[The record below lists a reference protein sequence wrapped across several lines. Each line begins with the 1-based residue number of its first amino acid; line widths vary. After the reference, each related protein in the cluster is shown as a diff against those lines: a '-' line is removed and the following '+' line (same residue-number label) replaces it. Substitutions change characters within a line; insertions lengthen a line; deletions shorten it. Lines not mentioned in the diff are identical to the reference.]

1 MKAKISRRVFFA
13 TGLDLL
19 VPVLSFPHHLFTK
32 DQLKLNQEF
41 INRTKRRIEREIL
54 QAMEKI
60 YLHERETFDDNYN
73 SGNKLIEKIVSY
85 YDYQAS
91 GISVLSALASN
102 GNARALT
109 LIKKIQQNISY
120 YQQNFFR
127 TQIEE
132 RFWEVPLR
140 RLLLHIALAYKKME
154 PVLSKDEKQWYLKLV
169 EEQVPLA
176 IEHNKNFVPGETDL
190 YLTTNNHTAIFM
202 QGIYYCGQVFNHPEW
217 VDLTLDFAERMYESV
232 HPDGYFEENTNEAH
246 EGGPSLIYTRLT
258 IGSLYDVLD
267 GKKHPREKFIKAGNF
282 YRSFINYQYK
292 MISVADERTNCFNS
306 KGIDYGLAVHS
317 LTDRGRYF
325 IVDNLESM
333 DFSRLSIEALAV
345 IYHELDLMQT
355 GNCALPENRTDGN
368 ARITLPLGV
377 VRKHGFTAGI
387 SALWALNRVIR
398 PTSHYAMDQQNM
410 LYLSH
415 KKAGLI
421 LTGYKSKNDPWFSTF
436 IIGDDAYTV
445 RTGELE
451 MGNGWA
457 EAQLYYETFNAKI
470 RWEISDSARLIL
482 SSDSDQVIT
491 TSLPVTNEKYIKTD
505 TTFIVKYLNGFSP
518 YSKNNLAGQIKSL
531 IFKWQKRLVI
541 EFTV

>member
-1 MKAKISRRVFFA
+1 MRTKISRRVFFA
-13 TGLDLL
+13 TGLGLL
-19 VPVLSFPHHLFTK
+19 VPVLGFPHHLFTK

-41 INRTKRRIEREIL
+41 INQTKRRIEREIL

-120 YQQNFFR
+120 YQQHFFR

-202 QGIYYCGQVFNHPEW
+202 QGIYYCGKVFNHPEW
-217 VDLTLDFAERMYESV
+217 VDLTLDFAERMYKSV

-267 GKKHPREKFIKAGNF
+267 GQKNSREKFIKAGNF

-345 IYHELDLMQT
+345 IYHELDLMET

-377 VRKHGFTAGI
+377 LRKDGFTAGI
-387 SALWALNRVIR
+387 SALWALNRVIK
-398 PTSHYAMDQQNM
+398 PASHYAMDQQNM

-415 KKAGLI
+415 NKAGLI
-421 LTGYKSKNDPWFSTF
+421 LTGYKSKNDPGFSTF
-436 IIGDDAYTV
+436 KIGDDAYTV

-457 EAQLYYETFNAKI
+457 EAQLYYETYNAKI
-470 RWEISDSARLIL
+470 RWEIADTARLIL

-505 TTFIVKYLNGFSP
+505 TTFIVKYLNGGEMSEFSR
-518 YSKNNLAGQIKSL
+518 KI
-531 IFKWQKRLVI
+531 
-541 EFTV
+541 

>member
-1 MKAKISRRVFFA
+1 MKTRISRRVFFT
-13 TGLDLL
+13 TGLGLL
-19 VPVLSFPHHLFTK
+19 VHVPGFPHHLFTK
-32 DQLKLNQEF
+32 VQLKLNQEF
-41 INRTKRRIEREIL
+41 INRTKRKIEREII
-54 QAMEKI
+54 QSMEQI
-60 YLHERETFDDNYN
+60 YLHDRETFDDTYN
-73 SGNKLIEKIVSY
+73 SGSKFIEKIVSY

-91 GISVLSALASN
+91 GISVLAALASN

-132 RFWEVPLR
+132 RYWEVPLR

-154 PVLSKDEKQWYLKLV
+154 PALSKDEKQWYLKLV

-176 IEHNKNFVPGETDL
+176 IEHNNNFLPGESDL
-190 YLTTNNHTAIFM
+190 HLTTNNHTAIFM
-202 QGIYYCGQVFNHPEW
+202 QGINYCGQIFNHPEW
-217 VDLTLDFAERMYESV
+217 VELTMDFAERMYDSV
-232 HPDGYFEENTNEAH
+232 HPDGYFEENTNEAR

-267 GKKHPREKFIKAGNF
+267 GQKNPREKFIKAGNF

-306 KGIDYGLAVHS
+306 KGISYGLAVHS

-333 DFSRLSIEALAV
+333 DFSHLSIEALAV
-345 IYHELDLMQT
+345 IYHELDLMET

-368 ARITLPLGV
+368 ARISLPLGV
-377 VRKHGFTAGI
+377 LRKDGFTAGI
-387 SALWALNRVIR
+387 SALWALNRIIR
-398 PTSHYAMDQQNM
+398 PASHYAIDQQNM

-421 LTGYKSKNDPWFSTF
+421 LTGYKSKNDPGFSTF
-436 IIGDDAYTV
+436 RIGDDAYTV
-445 RTGELE
+445 STGELE
-451 MGNGWA
+451 MGNSWA

-470 RWEISDSARLIL
+470 RWEIADAARLIL

-505 TTFIVKYLNGFSP
+505 TTFNVKYLNGFSP

>member
-1 MKAKISRRVFFA
+1 
-13 TGLDLL
+13 
-19 VPVLSFPHHLFTK
+19 
-32 DQLKLNQEF
+32 
-41 INRTKRRIEREIL
+41 
-54 QAMEKI
+54 
-60 YLHERETFDDNYN
+60 
-73 SGNKLIEKIVSY
+73 
-85 YDYQAS
+85 
-91 GISVLSALASN
+91 
-102 GNARALT
+102 
-109 LIKKIQQNISY
+109 
-120 YQQNFFR
+120 
-127 TQIEE
+127 
-132 RFWEVPLR
+132 
-140 RLLLHIALAYKKME
+140 ME

-176 IEHNKNFVPGETDL
+176 IEHNKNFFPGETDL
-190 YLTTNNHTAIFM
+190 HLSTNNHTAVFM
-202 QGIYYCGQVFNHPEW
+202 QGIYYCGKVFNHPEW
-217 VDLTLDFAERMYESV
+217 VELARDFAERMYESI
-232 HPDGYFEENTNEAH
+232 HPDGYFEENTNEAQ

-267 GKKHPREKFIKAGNF
+267 GKRNPRDKFVKAGNF

-292 MISVADERTNCFNS
+292 MVSIADERTNCFNA

-333 DFSRLSIEALAV
+333 DFSSLSIEALAV
-345 IYHELDLMQT
+345 IYHELDLMET
-355 GNCALPENRTDGN
+355 GNCALPENRTNGN

-377 VRKHGFTAGI
+377 VRKNGFTAGI
-387 SALWALNRVIR
+387 SALYALNHKMW
-398 PTSHYAMDQQNM
+398 PTSHYALDQQNM

-421 LTGYKSKNDPWFSTF
+421 LSGYKSKNDPGFSTF
-436 IIGDDAYTV
+436 MIGDDAYTV

-457 EAQLYYETFNAKI
+457 EAQLHYETFNAKI
-470 RWEISDSARLIL
+470 RWEISDTARLIL

-505 TTFIVKYLNGFSP
+505 TNYIVKYLNGFSP
-518 YSKNNLAGQIKSL
+518 YSKNNLAGQIKSVIL
-531 IFKWQKRLVI
+531 KWQKRLVI